1 MALTKP
7 AAARSGRSATL
18 SQVPVAP
25 MAEPEGTEAP
35 ARPRGRPPGGGDKA
49 KSSDVAQS
57 LRTAALELFA
67 SQNYSTV
74 TIKDIAKATN
84 INTSLIYYYFGSKE
98 ELFLDVVE
106 ATVEEAFRKFEVIS
120 ERADTPEET
129 ISIWIEIHI
138 IQFVL
143 LQKLAKISLDYAST
157 HDRTERIDKAV
168 RKFYYKESLVLG
180 KAIRAGINSG
190 VFRAVNVSEMTTFI
204 STFLDGALFRGMMFP
219 KFNHRTAI
227 RHMRRVVLAQLRSA
241 GEPAELPLP
250 DAGEA

>member
-7 AAARSGRSATL
+7 DASRSGRTVTL
-18 SQVPVAP
+18 RAAPVE
-25 MAEPEGTEAP
+25 AEPEAAGEAP
-35 ARPRGRPPGGGDKA
+35 RPRGRPPGGGDRAKA
-49 KSSDVAQS
+49 SDVAQS

-67 SQNYSTV
+67 GQNYSTV
-74 TIKDIAKATN
+74 TIKDIAKATS
-84 INTSLIYYYFGSKE
+84 INASLIYYYFGSKE

-106 ATVEEAFRKFEVIS
+106 STVEEAFRKFEVIS

-180 KAIRAGINSG
+180 KAIRAGIAAG
-190 VFRAVNVSEMTTFI
+190 EFRPVNVPEMTTFI

-227 RHMRRVVLAQLRSA
+227 RHMRKVVLEQLRGTVGPQDGGA
-241 GEPAELPLP
+241 GQESVS
-250 DAGEA
+250 G